1 LWVYVTFDGDYEYLQ
16 KNWKK
21 FNFDPFYEF
30 FNLVYTLKKTWK
42 TEKKFFL
49 ANFVEKTLSN
59 IYEEKYFQKNQ
70 SFEFWLTFKELRSI
84 IYDSKTEFCEKH

>member
-1 LWVYVTFDGDYEYLQ
+1 MWVYVTFDGDYEYLQ
-16 KNWKK
+16 KGWKK
-21 FNFDPFYEF
+21 INFDPFYDF

-49 ANFVEKTLSN
+49 ANFVDKTLSN

-70 SFEFWLTFKELRSI
+70 SYDFWLIFKESRSI
-84 IYDSKTEFCEKH
+84 YYYSKAEFFGKH